1 MRIRYLSQ
9 YYPPEPGAPAA
20 RVSGLSRYWAE
31 AGHQVQVVTG
41 LPNHPDGVV
50 REPWRGMW
58 KARERDAGVEILRNW
73 LLALPNKSI
82 KQRLIGQASYA
93 VSASTLGL
101 ARSARADLVIATS
114 PSIFTGWAGLVHARA
129 QRLPFVLEV
138 RDLWPQLFIEMGMI
152 TNPVAI
158 KLADRT
164 ERTLYRSADLIV
176 TVTNRFRDI
185 IVGKGIPPERV
196 CVIHNGVDMDH
207 FAPLEG
213 EREAVRARWG
223 LSDKFVISY
232 VGTHGVLHRLDFL
245 LDVAERLAL
254 APDFHVLFVGDGAER
269 EKLASETERRGL
281 SNVTFAGLQPF
292 EAIRGFYAA
301 SDICYVPLRPHP
313 FLFNNFV
320 PSKIFEILGAGRP
333 ILGAVGG
340 EAAEI
345 LEASGLGRVVAPGDV
360 DAIEEAIRE
369 MAKDV
374 PDQAAVDGARR
385 YVERFSR
392 DALAERYLG
401 HLDQLIGGGT
411 AR

>member
-1 MRIRYLSQ
+1 M
-9 YYPPEPGAPAA
+9 
-20 RVSGLSRYWAE
+20 V
-31 AGHQVQVVTG
+31 
-41 LPNHPDGVV
+41 
-50 REPWRGMW
+50 
-58 KARERDAGVEILRNW
+58 
-73 LLALPNKSI
+73 
-82 KQRLIGQASYA
+82 
-93 VSASTLGL
+93 
-101 ARSARADLVIATS
+101 
-114 PSIFTGWAGLVHARA
+114 
-129 QRLPFVLEV
+129 
-138 RDLWPQLFIEMGMI
+138 
-152 TNPVAI
+152 
-158 KLADRT
+158 
-164 ERTLYRSADLIV
+164 
-176 TVTNRFRDI
+176 
-185 IVGKGIPPERV
+185 
-196 CVIHNGVDMDH
+196 
-207 FAPLEG
+207 
-213 EREAVRARWG
+213 
-223 LSDKFVISY
+223 
-232 VGTHGVLHRLDFL
+232 
-245 LDVAERLAL
+245 
-254 APDFHVLFVGDGAER
+254 ER

-281 SNVTFAGLQPF
+281 SNVTFAGQQPF